1 MRRASAVLGS
11 MILAA
16 WAAAAQA
23 QVDTAMVHVGPQDGG
38 TEAFVSWPAGKA
50 AAPGIVVVQEWWGP
64 QQPDSRRCSTPESRG
79 LRGDRS

>member
-38 TEAFVSWPAGKA
+38 TEAFVSWPAGTSGSGSEGRA
-50 AAPGIVVVQEWWGP
+50 
-64 QQPDSRRCSTPESRG
+64 RG
-79 LRGDRS
+79 FQNSADVPLR